1 MRMVALYLAKAAE
14 LDELARRFDEVS
26 VKKRYVDMADAYRL
40 LADERRR
47 HIDDKKADRKV
58 PPQLD

>member
-14 LDELARRFDEVS
+14 LDELARRLDEAS

-40 LADERRR
+40 LAEDRKRQV
-47 HIDDKKADRKV
+47 DDKKLGRKV
-58 PPQLD
+58 PPQSD